1 MAKAYALRVKPE
13 LSVSDAKK
21 AEQQLNSRF
30 KKVADKYGDEMQKQ
44 NSKTADDFSTR
55 MKGAF
60 GKLKSGWAIAA
71 GALAGIV
78 GAVLSNPIDEADAR
92 LNDFLKRID
101 NLQTR
106 AQQWEVSPE
115 KYLVASEIAQ
125 TAGAGEVFDQALLRV
140 AERLEQARTGD
151 DPTLKQFLGAGDI
164 VDAFFQLVQTWQQM
178 NPQSRAASMA
188 DILGARQANQF
199 AELVQTDW
207 MARAQEILKS
217 GGVNYGELRKAIK
230 RGADLEEMQSIMRS
244 GLRLS
249 EISRLGGGGISEET
263 IATQNRLEGL
273 RQREALDDV
282 VNYIQFAR
290 AEIGRIELMANTVDK
305 ISDGVNKIVGYLA
318 TEFGIV
324 GKEEQAKQRAERRE
338 KQEKIVAPVVGDAPK
353 IRAPS
358 FVFDLLGRP
367 DMKQ

>member
-60 GKLKSGWAIAA
+60 GKLKSRWAIAA

-106 AQQWEVSPE
+106 AQQWDVSPE

-207 MARAQEILKS
+207 IARAQEILKS
-217 GGVNYGELRKAIK
+217 GGVNYDELGRAIK
-230 RGADLEEMQSIMRS
+230 RGADLEELQSIMRS

-249 EISRLGGGGISEET
+249 EIMRLGGGAISEET
-263 IATQNRLEGL
+263 IATQNHLEGL

-282 VNYIQFAR
+282 VNYIDFAR
-290 AEIGRIELMANTVDK
+290 AEIGKIEFMANTVDK

-324 GKEEQAKQRAERRE
+324 GKEEQAKQHAERRE
-338 KQEKIVAPVVGDAPK
+338 AQEKIVAPVVGDAPK
-353 IRAPS
+353 IRAPG

-367 DMKQ
+367 DMK

>member
-21 AEQQLNSRF
+21 AEQQLNFRF

-207 MARAQEILKS
+207 IARAQEILKS
-217 GGVNYGELRKAIK
+217 GGVNYDELGRAIK
-230 RGADLEEMQSIMRS
+230 RGADLEELQSIMRS

-249 EISRLGGGGISEET
+249 EIMRLGGGAISEKT

-282 VNYIQFAR
+282 VNYIDFAR
-290 AEIGRIELMANTVDK
+290 AEIGRIEFMANTVDE

-338 KQEKIVAPVVGDAPK
+338 AQEKIVAPVVGDAPK
-353 IRAPS
+353 IRAPG

-367 DMKQ
+367 DMK